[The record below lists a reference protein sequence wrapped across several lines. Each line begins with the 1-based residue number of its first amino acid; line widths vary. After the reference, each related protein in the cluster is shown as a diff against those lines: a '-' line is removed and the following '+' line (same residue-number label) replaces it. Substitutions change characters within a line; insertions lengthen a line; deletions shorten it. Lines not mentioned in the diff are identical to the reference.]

1 MPWKNSRRQ
10 PIEPQLPP
18 DLPGGPGRP
27 RGGANGMEG
36 QNDRGTPRANNT
48 EPPKGGAAPDGIIPP
63 FGNRNFLTCYLM
75 IISIPI
81 GFVLVYFLITLT
93 AMTLAAGPSPSP
105 NPPAEPLP
113 GMSADLAD
121 FTVGYGGDVYALPA
135 PLEEF
140 LQNGWE
146 VRRMSRE
153 EIEQNIP
160 LWMREDEEWAQNYRA
175 SERARPAGP
184 DEVLSAGEE
193 RGTRLVRGDD
203 EAVLTVWN
211 PGPQP
216 QPLRGCL
223 VYRITAV
230 SYRDPPLMIAGGITQ
245 YTDSHYLE
253 SLLEPLAPP
262 HVDAEGSRWYNLEYG
277 QGCYYEAVVPWPT
290 FDISSITVCNRPPT
304 RAMPN
309 GPVARGVFLPPVC
322 YTVKKA
328 EQGGTPYA
336 HPDGTAARP

>member
-18 DLPGGPGRP
+18 DLPSGPGRP

-36 QNDRGTPRANNT
+36 QNDRDTPRANNT

-63 FGNRNFLTCYLM
+63 FGNRNFLTCYLV

-160 LWMREDEEWAQNYRA
+160 LWMREDEEIHYYRA

-211 PGPQP
+211 PSPSRCAAA
-216 QPLRGCL
+216 LF
-223 VYRITAV
+223 TA
-230 SYRDPPLMIAGGITQ
+230 
-245 YTDSHYLE
+245 
-253 SLLEPLAPP
+253 LLPSAI
-262 HVDAEGSRWYNLEYG
+262 V
-277 QGCYYEAVVPWPT
+277 T
-290 FDISSITVCNRPPT
+290 
-304 RAMPN
+304 
-309 GPVARGVFLPPVC
+309 LP
-322 YTVKKA
+322 
-328 EQGGTPYA
+328 
-336 HPDGTAARP
+336 

>member
-10 PIEPQLPP
+10 PAGPQLPP
-18 DLPGGPGRP
+18 HLPKRQPGWAEGGR
-27 RGGANGMEG
+27 
-36 QNDRGTPRANNT
+36 RAARALLRA
-48 EPPKGGAAPDGIIPP
+48 GLGLLVACA
-63 FGNRNFLTCYLM
+63 L
-75 IISIPI
+75 
-81 GFVLVYFLITLT
+81 FVLLCILWLGWLLVRD
-93 AMTLAAGPSPSP
+93 
-105 NPPAEPLP
+105 PPETPLP

-121 FTVGYGGDVYALPA
+121 FTVAYGGDVYALPA

-153 EIEQNIP
+153 EIDQNIP
-160 LWMREDEEWAQNYRA
+160 LWMREDEEIHYYRA

-211 PGPQP
+211 SAPQP

-223 VYRITAV
+223 VYSITAV

-253 SLLEPLAPP
+253 SMLEPLAPP
-262 HVDAEGSRWYNLEYG
+262 HTDAEGSRWYNLEYG
-277 QGCYYEAVVPWPT
+277 QGCYYEAVVPWPS
-290 FDISSITVCNRPPT
+290 FEISSITVCNRPPT
-304 RAMPN
+304 RAMPS
-309 GPVARGVFLPPVC
+309 GPAARGVFLPPVC

>member
-18 DLPGGPGRP
+18 DLPGGPALPKRQPDWAEGGRWVV
-27 RGGANGMEG
+27 
-36 QNDRGTPRANNT
+36 RALLRAGLGLLIACALFVLLCILWLGWLLVWDHH
-48 EPPKGGAAPDGIIPP
+48 PPKK
-63 FGNRNFLTCYLM
+63 
-75 IISIPI
+75 
-81 GFVLVYFLITLT
+81 
-93 AMTLAAGPSPSP
+93 
-105 NPPAEPLP
+105 PLP

-135 PLEEF
+135 PLEGF

-146 VRRMSRE
+146 LRRRSE
-153 EIEQNIP
+153 EEAE
-160 LWMREDEEWAQNYRA
+160 LWMGRTLMPPVSSEEELAERRAWNDALPEDPEI
-175 SERARPAGP
+175 
-184 DEVLSAGEE
+184 VLPPGEE
-193 RGTRLVRGDD
+193 RDVRLVRGDD

-262 HVDAEGSRWYNLEYG
+262 HVDAEGSRWYTLEYG

-309 GPVARGVFLPPVC
+309 GPAARGVFLPPVC